1 MLNKMSETSV
11 SNKIN
16 SIVALLHPNAMKSQI
31 LSASAQL
38 SSLAKEIKALEDEN
52 SSLKAKI
59 QEIESGR

>member
-1 MLNKMSETSV
+1 MSETSL
-11 SNKIN
+11 SNKLN
-16 SIVALLHPNAMKSQI
+16 SIIAILYPDAMKSQI

-59 QEIESGR
+59 QEIESGK